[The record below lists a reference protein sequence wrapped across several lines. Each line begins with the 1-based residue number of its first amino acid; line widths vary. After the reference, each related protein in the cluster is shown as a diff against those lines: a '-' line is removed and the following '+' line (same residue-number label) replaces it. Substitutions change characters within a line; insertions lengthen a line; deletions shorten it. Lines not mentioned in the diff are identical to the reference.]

1 MQTEEK
7 QVIRPAFYW
16 YGFAY
21 PSLDPEFDEDAPLTL
36 LTLLTLFTVEIDH
49 TFPSIGE

>member
-7 QVIRPAFYW
+7 QAIRPAFYW

-36 LTLLTLFTVEIDH
+36 LTVEVDH
-49 TFPSIGE
+49 TFPSMEE